1 MSKDEM
7 IYKLGELSRTPEHE
21 LISRMLTEYNVHGT
35 ADLSAEQIETF
46 LDKVIGECL

>member
-21 LISRMLTEYNVHGT
+21 LISR
-35 ADLSAEQIETF
+35 ADRGVLR
-46 LDKVIGECL
+46 

>member
-7 IYKLGELSRTPEHE
+7 IYKLGELSRTREHE
-21 LISRMLTEYNVHGT
+21 LISRMLNEYNVHGT
-35 ADLSAEQIETF
+35 ADLTAKQVEAF